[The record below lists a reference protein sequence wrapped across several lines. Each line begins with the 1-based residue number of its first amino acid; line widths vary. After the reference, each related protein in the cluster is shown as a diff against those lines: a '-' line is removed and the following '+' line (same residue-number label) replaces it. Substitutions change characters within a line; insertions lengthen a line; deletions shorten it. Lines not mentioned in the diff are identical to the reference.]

1 MYDLVVRCLDLK
13 KKSNDRE
20 MVPAC
25 KEILS
30 AYCYVFSSIDIMTC
44 IRNEHDVYIPGK
56 RTIVTTTKTSTRST
70 IKINIITK
78 NLITTTTTTTRSTTT
93 TTTTTTTTLR
103 TNPPKTNKTPFEL
116 IPGFT
121 GRITTVIK

>member
-30 AYCYVFSSIDIMTC
+30 AYCYVFSSVDIMTC

-56 RTIVTTTKTSTRST
+56 RTIATTPKTSTRST

-78 NLITTTTTTTRSTTT
+78 NLITTTTTRS

-121 GRITTVIK
+121 GRITTVTK